1 MSYVVGID
9 LGTTSTVAAVCR
21 PGGTAQVVP
30 LEGAAG
36 AVPSAVYLGADGT
49 FLVGEAARRRE
60 LSDPGHVVRDL
71 TRRVGDPTPLLVGRQ
86 PVSPDELAARFLVRV
101 VDDVAK
107 RESGVAARVAVTHPA
122 GWGPHRLGALHAALA
137 EQGLGS
143 ATLIPEPVAAA
154 TGYTA
159 SARVEPGATVGV
171 YDLGGGRCDATVL
184 RRGPDGFTVV
194 GYPDS
199 VERFGGADLDEV
211 VLAHVREALGPA
223 WEELDPTDPEVLAA
237 VADLRRAATAAK
249 EALSHDTEVLIPVVL
264 PGVRTQVRLGRAE
277 FEEMIRPA
285 LVETAESV
293 RRALDGAGMSA
304 ADLAALV
311 LVGGSSRI
319 PLVPQLLSEE
329 FGRDVT
335 VAPDPV
341 GVVAMGAALLAGGT
355 GARKRAPEPAAVG
368 APAGSRREGGRRAG
382 AGLHRHDGRCRD
394 RIGTRARPGAR
405 RRRAAGGGPPA
416 DSSALRSGP
425 GTLPLAVGGAAGSPD
440 GTDVLAVARP
450 PKQARPFQVA
460 GPATS
465 RPRRVVLVASAGALA
480 LAVLGG
486 VAAFGIGRIGAG
498 TEAGAVTPAAV
509 DTSAPATSL
518 VIPVETPARKAPPP
532 PPPTRRATRAAAP
545 PSAAPPTTTAP
556 PATTPVAEEPTTSAP
571 AQETTVP
578 GDDDGVGTGNDAGNG
593 ANGDTGAGTPAVR
606 GTADR
611 RCGQQRGWRRR
622 TAPGTER
629 QTANVAAGAEP
640 RCACRGRL
648 AERLIIAS
656 APRPTLRRSNR
667 LWTSPVRRPIPGH
680 GTGPPPSGIVTD
692 GGGPG
697 VGVDGSV
704 RRRAAPG
711 ARPRSA
717 GPARAGRVRPSGRR

>member
-30 LEGAAG
+30 LAGAAG
-36 AVPSAVYLGADGT
+36 ALPSAVYLGADGT
-49 FLVGEAARRRE
+49 FLVGEAAARRE

-154 TGYTA
+154 TGYAA
-159 SARVEPGATVGV
+159 SARVEPGAPVGV
-171 YDLGGGRCDATVL
+171 YDLGGGRCGATVL

-194 GYPDS
+194 GSPDG

-211 VLAHVREALGPA
+211 VLAHVREALGPT
-223 WEELDPTDPEVLAA
+223 WEELDPTDPEVLTA

-293 RRALDGAGMSA
+293 RRALDGAGMNA

-311 LVGGSSRI
+311 LVGGSARI

-335 VAPDPV
+335 VVPDPV

-355 GARKRAPEPAAVG
+355 GGARKRAAEPAAGGLPARIPPAKVALAGAALATG
-368 APAGSRREGGRRAG
+368 APAGPRAG
-382 AGLHRHDGRCRD
+382 AGSAPE
-394 RIGTRARPGAR
+394 RAPVPGVG
-405 RRRAAGGGPPA
+405 AAGGPGASRPAVPP
-416 DSSALRSGP
+416 DPSAARSGP
-425 GTLPLAVGGAAGSPD
+425 GTRPLVVGGAAGPPD
-440 GTDVLAVARP
+440 GTEVLAVARP
-450 PKQARPFQVA
+450 PKQARPFEAADPV
-460 GPATS
+460 TS
-465 RPRRVVLVASAGALA
+465 RPRRFVLVASAGAIA

-509 DTSAPATSL
+509 DTSAPAPS
-518 VIPVETPARKAPPP
+518 VVVPVETPAATTAPPP
-532 PPPTRRATRAAAP
+532 PPPTRRTGRAAV
-545 PSAAPPTTTAP
+545 AATTTPPPTSTAP
-556 PATTPVAEEPTTSAP
+556 PATTQATDEPTTSAP
-571 AQETTVP
+571 AETTAP
-578 GDDDGVGTGNDAGNG
+578 GDDAVNGDTGNGDTGNGTGAGTGTGG
-593 ANGDTGAGTPAVR
+593 AGDNAARGDTGAGD
-606 GTADR
+606 GT
-611 RCGQQRGWRRR
+611 
-622 TAPGTER
+622 T
-629 QTANVAAGAEP
+629 TANVAAGVEP
-640 RCACRGRL
+640 DEPAG
-648 AERLIIAS
+648 
-656 APRPTLRRSNR
+656 
-667 LWTSPVRRPIPGH
+667 
-680 GTGPPPSGIVTD
+680 
-692 GGGPG
+692 
-697 VGVDGSV
+697 DGS
-704 RRRAAPG
+704 RNG
-711 ARPRSA
+711 
-717 GPARAGRVRPSGRR
+717 

>member
-49 FLVGEAARRRE
+49 FLVGEAAQRRE

-154 TGYTA
+154 AGYAA

-171 YDLGGGRCDATVL
+171 YDLGGGRCGATVL

-194 GYPDS
+194 GSPDG
-199 VERFGGADLDEV
+199 VERFGGTDLDEV

-223 WEELDPTDPEVLAA
+223 WEALDPTDPEVLAA

-293 RRALDGAGMSA
+293 RRALDGARDERRRPGGAGAGGRLVADPARA
-304 ADLAALV
+304 AAA
-311 LVGGSSRI
+311 VGGVRA
-319 PLVPQLLSEE
+319 
-329 FGRDVT
+329 GRDGR
-335 VAPDPV
+335 AGPGRRGGD
-341 GVVAMGAALLAGGT
+341 GRGAARRRYRRCPEAGT
-355 GARKRAPEPAAVG
+355 GACGRRGPRTDPA
-368 APAGSRREGGRRAG
+368 REGGPGRCRARRRRRVPG
-382 AGLHRHDGRCRD
+382 RPDGRCRD
-394 RIGTRARPGAR
+394 R
-405 RRRAAGGGPPA
+405 
-416 DSSALRSGP
+416 L
-425 GTLPLAVGGAAGSPD
+425 
-440 GTDVLAVARP
+440 
-450 PKQARPFQVA
+450 
-460 GPATS
+460 
-465 RPRRVVLVASAGALA
+465 
-480 LAVLGG
+480 
-486 VAAFGIGRIGAG
+486 
-498 TEAGAVTPAAV
+498 
-509 DTSAPATSL
+509 
-518 VIPVETPARKAPPP
+518 
-532 PPPTRRATRAAAP
+532 
-545 PSAAPPTTTAP
+545 
-556 PATTPVAEEPTTSAP
+556 
-571 AQETTVP
+571 
-578 GDDDGVGTGNDAGNG
+578 
-593 ANGDTGAGTPAVR
+593 
-606 GTADR
+606 
-611 RCGQQRGWRRR
+611 
-622 TAPGTER
+622 GTER
-629 QTANVAAGAEP
+629 
-640 RCACRGRL
+640 
-648 AERLIIAS
+648 
-656 APRPTLRRSNR
+656 
-667 LWTSPVRRPIPGH
+667 
-680 GTGPPPSGIVTD
+680 
-692 GGGPG
+692 
-697 VGVDGSV
+697 
-704 RRRAAPG
+704 
-711 ARPRSA
+711 A
-717 GPARAGRVRPSGRR
+717 GPARGGGGAGGRRSGRPGRRRRRTPRPRVPGRGPCVPGREPCRSRSAGRPARPTAPTCSPWPGPRSRRARSRWRTPRRRVRGGSCSSPPPVRSPWRSSVGWRRSVSGGSARGRRRAR

>member
-21 PGGTAQVVP
+21 PGGAAQVVP

-49 FLVGEAARRRE
+49 FLVGEAAQRRE

-86 PVSPDELAARFLVRV
+86 PVSPDELVARFLVRV

-154 TGYTA
+154 TGYAA
-159 SARVEPGATVGV
+159 SERVEPGATVGV
-171 YDLGGGRCDATVL
+171 YDLGGGRCGATVL

-194 GYPDS
+194 GSPDG

-237 VADLRRAATAAK
+237 AADLRRAATAAK

-341 GVVAMGAALLAGGT
+341 GVVAMGAALLAGGAG
-355 GARKRAPEPAAVG
+355 GARTRAPKPAAVG
-368 APAGSRREGGRRAG
+368 APARIPPAKVALAG
-382 AGLHRHDGRCRD
+382 AALGAGVGSPA
-394 RIGTRARPGAR
+394 GTTVGAGTGSAPERPPARGGVGV
-405 RRRAAGGGPPA
+405 AGGTGASRPASQPDPSAERSGPGT
-416 DSSALRSGP
+416 LRSGP
-425 GTLPLAVGGAAGSPD
+425 GTLPLAVGRSAGPPD

-460 GPATS
+460 DPATS
-465 RPRRVVLVASAGALA
+465 RTRRVVLVASAGALA

-486 VAAFGIGRIGAG
+486 VVAFGIGRIGA
-498 TEAGAVTPAAV
+498 TSEAGAVTPAAV
-509 DTSAPATSL
+509 DTSAPAPSL

-532 PPPTRRATRAAAP
+532 PPPTRRGNRAAATT
-545 PSAAPPTTTAP
+545 SAAPPTATATSTPPKATEEPPTTAP
-556 PATTPVAEEPTTSAP
+556 P
-571 AQETTVP
+571 ETTAP
-578 GDDDGVGTGNDAGNG
+578 GDDGVAGGGGNSG
-593 ANGDTGAGTPAVR
+593 NGDTGAGT
-606 GTADR
+606 GTGGSGSGTGGADNNAA
-611 RCGQQRGWRRR
+611 GGD
-622 TAPGTER
+622 TGAGDGTT
-629 QTANVAAGAEP
+629 TANVAAGVEPDAPAED
-640 RCACRGRL
+640 
-648 AERLIIAS
+648 
-656 APRPTLRRSNR
+656 
-667 LWTSPVRRPIPGH
+667 
-680 GTGPPPSGIVTD
+680 GPQNG
-692 GGGPG
+692 
-697 VGVDGSV
+697 
-704 RRRAAPG
+704 
-711 ARPRSA
+711 
-717 GPARAGRVRPSGRR
+717 

>member
-1 MSYVVGID
+1 M
-9 LGTTSTVAAVCR
+9 
-21 PGGTAQVVP
+21 
-30 LEGAAG
+30 
-36 AVPSAVYLGADGT
+36 
-49 FLVGEAARRRE
+49 
-60 LSDPGHVVRDL
+60 RDL

-154 TGYTA
+154 TGYAA
-159 SARVEPGATVGV
+159 SARVEPGATLGV

-194 GYPDS
+194 GSPDG
-199 VERFGGADLDEV
+199 VERFGGTDLDEV

-355 GARKRAPEPAAVG
+355 GGARKRAPEPAAVG
-368 APAGSRREGGRRAG
+368 ARTDLAREGGP
-382 AGLHRHDGRCRD
+382 GRCRARPPGPRPARRSVPD
-394 RIGTRARPGAR
+394 RLGTRARPGAR
-405 RRRAAGGGPPA
+405 RRRSGGWPGAPGRRRSRTPRPRVPGRGPCVPGREPCRSRSAGRP
-416 DSSALRSGP
+416 
-425 GTLPLAVGGAAGSPD
+425 
-440 GTDVLAVARP
+440 ARP
-450 PKQARPFQVA
+450 TAPTCSPWPGPRSRRAR
-460 GPATS
+460 S
-465 RPRRVVLVASAGALA
+465 RWRTPRRRVR
-480 LAVLGG
+480 GG
-486 VAAFGIGRIGAG
+486 
-498 TEAGAVTPAAV
+498 
-509 DTSAPATSL
+509 SCSS
-518 VIPVETPARKAPPP
+518 PPP
-532 PPPTRRATRAAAP
+532 
-545 PSAAPPTTTAP
+545 
-556 PATTPVAEEPTTSAP
+556 
-571 AQETTVP
+571 
-578 GDDDGVGTGNDAGNG
+578 
-593 ANGDTGAGTPAVR
+593 VR
-606 GTADR
+606 SPWR
-611 RCGQQRGWRRR
+611 SSVGWRRSVSGGS
-622 TAPGTER
+622 A
-629 QTANVAAGAEP
+629 
-640 RCACRGRL
+640 RG
-648 AERLIIAS
+648 
-656 APRPTLRRSNR
+656 
-667 LWTSPVRRPIPGH
+667 
-680 GTGPPPSGIVTD
+680 
-692 GGGPG
+692 
-697 VGVDGSV
+697 
-704 RRRAAPG
+704 RRRA
-711 ARPRSA
+711 R
-717 GPARAGRVRPSGRR
+717 

>member
-1 MSYVVGID
+1 M
-9 LGTTSTVAAVCR
+9 
-21 PGGTAQVVP
+21 
-30 LEGAAG
+30 
-36 AVPSAVYLGADGT
+36 
-49 FLVGEAARRRE
+49 
-60 LSDPGHVVRDL
+60 RDL

-154 TGYTA
+154 TGYAA

-171 YDLGGGRCDATVL
+171 YDLGGGRCGATVL

-194 GYPDS
+194 GSPDG
-199 VERFGGADLDEV
+199 VERFGGTDLDEV

-223 WEELDPTDPEVLAA
+223 WEKLDPTDPEVLAA

-355 GARKRAPEPAAVG
+355 GGARKRAPEPAAVG
-368 APAGSRREGGRRAG
+368 APARIPPAKVALAG
-382 AGLHRHDGRCRD
+382 AALGAGVGSPAGTTVGAGTGSAPERAPARGGVGAAG
-394 RIGTRARPGAR
+394 GTRAHPGRRRSRTPRPRVPGRGPCVPGREPCRSRSAGRPAR
-405 RRRAAGGGPPA
+405 PTAPTCSPWPGPRSRRARSRWRTPRRRVRGGSCSSRPPVRSPWRSSVGWRRSVSGGSARGRRRA
-416 DSSALRSGP
+416 R
-425 GTLPLAVGGAAGSPD
+425 
-440 GTDVLAVARP
+440 
-450 PKQARPFQVA
+450 
-460 GPATS
+460 
-465 RPRRVVLVASAGALA
+465 
-480 LAVLGG
+480 
-486 VAAFGIGRIGAG
+486 
-498 TEAGAVTPAAV
+498 
-509 DTSAPATSL
+509 
-518 VIPVETPARKAPPP
+518 
-532 PPPTRRATRAAAP
+532 
-545 PSAAPPTTTAP
+545 
-556 PATTPVAEEPTTSAP
+556 
-571 AQETTVP
+571 
-578 GDDDGVGTGNDAGNG
+578 
-593 ANGDTGAGTPAVR
+593 
-606 GTADR
+606 
-611 RCGQQRGWRRR
+611 
-622 TAPGTER
+622 
-629 QTANVAAGAEP
+629 
-640 RCACRGRL
+640 
-648 AERLIIAS
+648 
-656 APRPTLRRSNR
+656 
-667 LWTSPVRRPIPGH
+667 
-680 GTGPPPSGIVTD
+680 
-692 GGGPG
+692 
-697 VGVDGSV
+697 
-704 RRRAAPG
+704 
-711 ARPRSA
+711 
-717 GPARAGRVRPSGRR
+717 

>member
-49 FLVGEAARRRE
+49 FLVGEAAGRRE

-86 PVSPDELAARFLVRV
+86 PVSPDELVARFLVRV

-137 EQGLGS
+137 AQGLGS

-154 TGYTA
+154 TGYAA

-194 GYPDS
+194 GSPDG
-199 VERFGGADLDEV
+199 VEQFGGTDLDEV
-211 VLAHVREALGPA
+211 VLAHIREALGPA
-223 WEELDPTDPEVLAA
+223 WEKLDPTDPEVLAA
-237 VADLRRAATAAK
+237 AADLRRAATAAK

-293 RRALDGAGMSA
+293 RRALDGAGVSA

-355 GARKRAPEPAAVG
+355 GGARKRAPEPAAVG
-368 APAGSRREGGRRAG
+368 APARIPPAKVGPGRCRARRRRRIPG
-382 AGLHRHDGRCRD
+382 RHDGRCRD
-394 RIGTRARPGAR
+394 RLGTRARPGAR
-405 RRRAAGGGPPA
+405 RRRSCGWHRGIAAGIA
-416 DSSALRSGP
+416 A
-425 GTLPLAVGGAAGSPD
+425 GGAAGPLGRAFRAGD
-440 GTDVLAVARP
+440 PAFRAGNPAARGRRGGRP
-450 PKQARPFQVA
+450 ARRHRRA
-460 GPATS
+460 RRGPAAEAGA
-465 RPRRVVLVASAGALA
+465 PVPGGAPAHVASAPDRGRRGRRRARPGGPRRGGGVRYRADRRGDGGRCGDAGGRRHLGT
-480 LAVLGG
+480 AVLGG
-486 VAAFGIGRIGAG
+486 GDPG
-498 TEAGAVTPAAV
+498 EDAGAQAPAA
-509 DTSAPATSL
+509 P
-518 VIPVETPARKAPPP
+518 RH
-532 PPPTRRATRAAAP
+532 
-545 PSAAPPTTTAP
+545 
-556 PATTPVAEEPTTSAP
+556 
-571 AQETTVP
+571 
-578 GDDDGVGTGNDAGNG
+578 
-593 ANGDTGAGTPAVR
+593 
-606 GTADR
+606 
-611 RCGQQRGWRRR
+611 
-622 TAPGTER
+622 
-629 QTANVAAGAEP
+629 AGA
-640 RCACRGRL
+640 
-648 AERLIIAS
+648 
-656 APRPTLRRSNR
+656 
-667 LWTSPVRRPIPGH
+667 
-680 GTGPPPSGIVTD
+680 TGPR
-692 GGGPG
+692 
-697 VGVDGSV
+697 
-704 RRRAAPG
+704 RRRARRRRPPR
-711 ARPRSA
+711 RPR
-717 GPARAGRVRPSGRR
+717 PHPR

>member
-49 FLVGEAARRRE
+49 FLVGEAAQRRE

-154 TGYTA
+154 TGYAA

-171 YDLGGGRCDATVL
+171 YDLGGGRCGATVL

-194 GYPDS
+194 GSPDG

-319 PLVPQLLSEE
+319 PLVPQLLKA
-329 FGRDVT
+329 GHQVT
-335 VAPDPV
+335 
-341 GVVAMGAALLAGGT
+341 AMT
-355 GARKRAPEPAAVG
+355 R
-368 APAGSRREGGRRAG
+368 SGRRA
-382 AGLHRHDGRCRD
+382 A
-394 RIGTRARPGAR
+394 
-405 RRRAAGGGPPA
+405 
-416 DSSALRSGP
+416 
-425 GTLPLAVGGAAGSPD
+425 
-440 GTDVLAVARP
+440 
-450 PKQARPFQVA
+450 Q
-460 GPATS
+460 
-465 RPRRVVLVASAGALA
+465 LVEE
-480 LAVLGG
+480 V
-486 VAAFGIGRIGAG
+486 
-498 TEAGAVTPAAV
+498 AV
-509 DTSAPATSL
+509 D
-518 VIPVETPARKAPPP
+518 
-532 PPPTRRATRAAAP
+532 
-545 PSAAPPTTTAP
+545 
-556 PATTPVAEEPTTSAP
+556 
-571 AQETTVP
+571 
-578 GDDDGVGTGNDAGNG
+578 
-593 ANGDTGAGTPAVR
+593 
-606 GTADR
+606 
-611 RCGQQRGWRRR
+611 
-622 TAPGTER
+622 
-629 QTANVAAGAEP
+629 
-640 RCACRGRL
+640 
-648 AERLIIAS
+648 
-656 APRPTLRRSNR
+656 
-667 LWTSPVRRPIPGH
+667 
-680 GTGPPPSGIVTD
+680 
-692 GGGPG
+692 
-697 VGVDGSV
+697 
-704 RRRAAPG
+704 
-711 ARPRSA
+711 
-717 GPARAGRVRPSGRR
+717 

>member
-1 MSYVVGID
+1 M
-9 LGTTSTVAAVCR
+9 
-21 PGGTAQVVP
+21 
-30 LEGAAG
+30 
-36 AVPSAVYLGADGT
+36 
-49 FLVGEAARRRE
+49 
-60 LSDPGHVVRDL
+60 RDL

-154 TGYTA
+154 TGYAA

-171 YDLGGGRCDATVL
+171 YDLGGGRCGATVL

-194 GYPDS
+194 GSPDG
-199 VERFGGADLDEV
+199 VERFGGTDLDEV

-355 GARKRAPEPAAVG
+355 GGARKRAPEPAAVG
-368 APAGSRREGGRRAG
+368 APARIPPAKVALAG
-382 AGLHRHDGRCRD
+382 AALGAGVGSPA
-394 RIGTRARPGAR
+394 GTTVGAGTGSAPERAPAR
-405 RRRAAGGGPPA
+405 GGVGAAGGPGASRPAAQPDPSAARSGPGT
-416 DSSALRSGP
+416 LRSGP
-425 GTLPLAVGGAAGSPD
+425 GTLPLAVGGAAGPPD

-460 GPATS
+460 DPATS

-509 DTSAPATSL
+509 DTSAPAPSL
-518 VIPVETPARKAPPP
+518 VIPVETPAKKAPPP
-532 PPPTRRATRAAAP
+532 PPPTRRGHPGRGGDDERGAADQHGA
-545 PSAAPPTTTAP
+545 
-556 PATTPVAEEPTTSAP
+556 
-571 AQETTVP
+571 P
-578 GDDDGVGTGNDAGNG
+578 GDDAGDRG
-593 ANGDTGAGTPAVR
+593 AAHDRSAGDHGPGATMVSQAAGTTPGTARTGTPGPGRAVRAPGPAVR
-606 GTADR
+606 TTTRQVATPEPGTARRRRTSRPVSRPMRRPRTARRTADR
-611 RCGQQRGWRRR
+611 RPGASTVDR
-622 TAPGTER
+622 TTVDA
-629 QTANVAAGAEP
+629 
-640 RCACRGRL
+640 
-648 AERLIIAS
+648 
-656 APRPTLRRSNR
+656 
-667 LWTSPVRRPIPGH
+667 PVR
-680 GTGPPPSGIVTD
+680 
-692 GGGPG
+692 
-697 VGVDGSV
+697 
-704 RRRAAPG
+704 
-711 ARPRSA
+711 
-717 GPARAGRVRPSGRR
+717 

>member
-1 MSYVVGID
+1 M
-9 LGTTSTVAAVCR
+9 
-21 PGGTAQVVP
+21 
-30 LEGAAG
+30 
-36 AVPSAVYLGADGT
+36 
-49 FLVGEAARRRE
+49 
-60 LSDPGHVVRDL
+60 RDL

-154 TGYTA
+154 TGYAA

-171 YDLGGGRCDATVL
+171 YDLGGGRCGATVL

-194 GYPDS
+194 GSPDG
-199 VERFGGADLDEV
+199 VERFGGTDLDEV

-355 GARKRAPEPAAVG
+355 GGARKRAPEPAAVG
-368 APAGSRREGGRRAG
+368 APARIPPAKVALAGAALGAG
-382 AGLHRHDGRCRD
+382 AGSPA
-394 RIGTRARPGAR
+394 GTTVGAGTGSAPERAPAR
-405 RRRAAGGGPPA
+405 GGVGAAGGLGASRPAAQPDPSAARSGPGT
-416 DSSALRSGP
+416 LRSGP
-425 GTLPLAVGGAAGSPD
+425 GTLPLAVGGAAGPPD

-460 GPATS
+460 DPATS

-509 DTSAPATSL
+509 DTSAPAPSL
-518 VIPVETPARKAPPP
+518 VIPVETPAKKAPPP
-532 PPPTRRATRAAAP
+532 PPPTRRATRAAAATT
-545 PSAAPPTTTAP
+545 SAAPPTTTAP
-556 PATTPVAEEPTTSAP
+556 PATTQVTEEPTTSAP
-571 AQETTVP
+571 PETTAPARRWCRRRRGQLRERRERGHRGRERAVRAP
-578 GDDDGVGTGNDAGNG
+578 G
-593 ANGDTGAGTPAVR
+593 PAVR
-606 GTADR
+606 TTTRQVATPEPGTARRRRTSRPVSSPMRRPGTARRTADR
-611 RCGQQRGWRRR
+611 RPGASTVDR
-622 TAPGTER
+622 TTVDA
-629 QTANVAAGAEP
+629 
-640 RCACRGRL
+640 
-648 AERLIIAS
+648 
-656 APRPTLRRSNR
+656 
-667 LWTSPVRRPIPGH
+667 PVR
-680 GTGPPPSGIVTD
+680 
-692 GGGPG
+692 
-697 VGVDGSV
+697 
-704 RRRAAPG
+704 
-711 ARPRSA
+711 
-717 GPARAGRVRPSGRR
+717 

>member
-49 FLVGEAARRRE
+49 FLVGEAAERRE

-154 TGYTA
+154 TGYAA
-159 SARVEPGATVGV
+159 SARVEHGATVGV

-184 RRGPDGFTVV
+184 RRGPDGFAVV
-194 GYPDS
+194 GSPDS
-199 VERFGGADLDEV
+199 VERFGGTDLDEV

-264 PGVRTQVRLGRAE
+264 PGSRTQVRLGRAE

-285 LVETAESV
+285 LVETTESV

-355 GARKRAPEPAAVG
+355 GGARKRAPEPAPARVSPAKVALAGAALAAGVG
-368 APAGSRREGGRRAG
+368 SPAGPTVGAG
-382 AGLHRHDGRCRD
+382 AGPAPE
-394 RIGTRARPGAR
+394 RAPAR
-405 RRRAAGGGPPA
+405 SGGGAVGNAWPA
-416 DSSALRSGP
+416 AQPDPSAARSGPGTLRSGP
-425 GTLPLAVGGAAGSPD
+425 GTLPLAVGGPAGPPD

-460 GPATS
+460 DPVAS
-465 RPRRVVLVASAGALA
+465 RPKRVVLVASAGALA

-509 DTSAPATSL
+509 DTSAPAPSV
-518 VIPVETPARKAPPP
+518 VIPVETPAKKAPPP
-532 PPPTRRATRAAAP
+532 PPPTRRATRAGVAATSAP
-545 PSAAPPTTTAP
+545 PPTSTAP
-556 PATTPVAEEPTTSAP
+556 PATTQVTEEPPTSAP
-571 AQETTVP
+571 AETTVP
-578 GDDDGVGTGNDAGNG
+578 ADDNGVGAGDDAV
-593 ANGDTGAGTPAVR
+593 NGDTGGGTGGSGSGTGGAANNAAGGETGAGD
-606 GTADR
+606 GT
-611 RCGQQRGWRRR
+611 
-622 TAPGTER
+622 T
-629 QTANVAAGAEP
+629 TANVAAGVEP
-640 RCACRGRL
+640 DEPAG
-648 AERLIIAS
+648 
-656 APRPTLRRSNR
+656 
-667 LWTSPVRRPIPGH
+667 
-680 GTGPPPSGIVTD
+680 
-692 GGGPG
+692 
-697 VGVDGSV
+697 DGSQN
-704 RRRAAPG
+704 G
-711 ARPRSA
+711 
-717 GPARAGRVRPSGRR
+717 

>member
-30 LEGAAG
+30 LDGAAG

-49 FLVGEAARRRE
+49 FLVGEAAQRRE

-101 VDDVAK
+101 VDDVAR

-154 TGYTA
+154 TGYAA

-194 GYPDS
+194 GSPDS

-223 WEELDPTDPEVLAA
+223 WEELDPTDPEVLTA
-237 VADLRRAATAAK
+237 VADLRRAAIAAK

-293 RRALDGAGMSA
+293 RRALDRAGMSA

-355 GARKRAPEPAAVG
+355 GGARKRAPEPAAVG
-368 APAGSRREGGRRAG
+368 APARIPPAKVAMAG
-382 AGLHRHDGRCRD
+382 AALGAGSPA
-394 RIGTRARPGAR
+394 GTTVGAGTGSAPERAPAR
-405 RRRAAGGGPPA
+405 GGVGAAGATGASRPA
-416 DSSALRSGP
+416 AQPDLSAARSGP
-425 GTLPLAVGGAAGSPD
+425 GTLPLAVGGAAGPPD

-460 GPATS
+460 DPATS

-509 DTSAPATSL
+509 DTSAPAPSL
-518 VIPVETPARKAPPP
+518 VIPVETPAKKAPPP
-532 PPPTRRATRAAAP
+532 PPPTRRATRAAVAATSAP
-545 PSAAPPTTTAP
+545 PPTSTAP
-556 PATTPVAEEPTTSAP
+556 PATTQVTDEPPTSA
-571 AQETTVP
+571 AAETTAP
-578 GDDDGVGTGNDAGNG
+578 ADDNGVGAGNDAGNG
-593 ANGDTGAGTPAVR
+593 VNGDTGAGT
-606 GTADR
+606 G
-611 RCGQQRGWRRR
+611 
-622 TAPGTER
+622 PGTGTGGADNNAAGGDTGAGDGTT
-629 QTANVAAGAEP
+629 TANVAAAAE
-640 RCACRGRL
+640 
-648 AERLIIAS
+648 S
-656 APRPTLRRSNR
+656 AAPAA
-667 LWTSPVRRPIPGH
+667 
-680 GTGPPPSGIVTD
+680 
-692 GGGPG
+692 
-697 VGVDGSV
+697 DGSQN
-704 RRRAAPG
+704 G
-711 ARPRSA
+711 
-717 GPARAGRVRPSGRR
+717 